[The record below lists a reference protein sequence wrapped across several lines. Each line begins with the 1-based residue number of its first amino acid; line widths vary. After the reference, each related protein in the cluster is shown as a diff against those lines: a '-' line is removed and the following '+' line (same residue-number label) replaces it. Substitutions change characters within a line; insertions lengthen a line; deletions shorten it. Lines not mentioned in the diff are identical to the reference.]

1 MPAGMARVEVR
12 FLIDANG
19 ILSVTAKDLRTGK
32 EHSVD
37 VKPSYGLTDEQVEA
51 MILES
56 VEKAEEDFSARQVRE
71 AQVEADAVLAATER
85 ARKEPGYFELTEEE
99 RNAIDTAVNEL
110 LVVYHSDNHELI
122 RAKIDQLDAATQKLA
137 EIIIN
142 SAVGTALKGTKID
155 G

>member
-1 MPAGMARVEVR
+1 V
-12 FLIDANG
+12 
-19 ILSVTAKDLRTGK
+19 RTGT

-37 VKPSYGLTDEQVEA
+37 VKPSHGLTDEQVEA
-51 MILES
+51 MIIES
-56 VEKAEEDFSARQVRE
+56 VDKAEEDFAARQVRE
-71 AQVEADAVLAATER
+71 AQVEADAVLTATER

-142 SAVGTALKGTKID
+142 SAVGTALKGTRID